1 MKAVVMAGGEGSR
14 LRPLTLQRPK
24 PMVPLVNKSCIVH
37 ILDLLARHGITD
49 AVATLQYLAQHVRD
63 RLGESCSGVEMHY
76 ALEDVPLGTAGSVK
90 NALSHIDDT
99 FLVIS
104 GDALTDLDLTSLV
117 KFHKEHGAVATLAL
131 YHVPNPLEYGVV
143 ITDEEGHVRQFQ
155 EKPSWGEVFSD
166 TINTGIYVLSPEI
179 FDLVPKDRP
188 FDFSQDLFPKLLQ
201 QGAPIFGYVAEGYW
215 CDVGTIPEYQR
226 ATADILEGR
235 VKVDLG
241 ESHQPGIW
249 SGDFVEI
256 APSAQLTGPIYLGP
270 GCKVRDGAVIRGPA
284 VVRAYSIIDR
294 HAELDRAIIWRNS
307 YIGEGAQIHGAIV
320 SRQCRVKAGAVL
332 GESAVVADECTVGSG
347 ASIAAGVKIWPG
359 KEIEAG
365 AVVKS
370 SLVWGGVGK
379 RELFGRYGVTG
390 MANVEL
396 TPEFAARLGAAY
408 GATLPVGSWV
418 TMNRDP
424 HRTSRMIKR
433 AMIAGLPS
441 VGINVLD
448 VKAVPLPV
456 ARYFTGASEAA
467 GGVHIRV
474 SPFESRT
481 VDIKFFDRN
490 GMDLSKPVQRKI
502 EAGYFREDFRR
513 AYMNEIGVITD
524 SLQAGAVYTQGFLK
538 AVDVQAIQSLNS
550 QVIIDYAYST
560 AAQVLPEIM
569 NRLGSRSIALNAT
582 VDETKMAISLDELQQ
597 GLGQLSAIVP
607 VLKADLAARLDV
619 SGEKLFFVD
628 DRGTS
633 LSPTTALAAMAVL
646 SWRSL
651 GGGTL
656 AIPVTQPV
664 IFERLAELHGG
675 KVVRTRFE
683 MSALMSA
690 ASQKDVILAGDGE
703 GSYIFPSFATS
714 PDALMAVARLLELL
728 AKDRTRLSHV
738 VWDLPGHFT
747 ERRRVP
753 CPWEAKGRVMR
764 QLNERFGEGQGPQVD
779 GVRIE
784 EGPGVW
790 ALILP
795 EADQPGF
802 FIYSE
807 GGSAAEAR
815 SLVERYAA
823 LVQELQK

>member
-24 PMVPLVNKSCIVH
+24 PMVPLVNKSCVVH
-37 ILDLLARHGITD
+37 ILDLLARHGITE
-49 AVATLQYLAQHVRD
+49 AVATLQYLAQHIRD
-63 RLGESCSGVEMHY
+63 SLGESYAGVDMQY
-76 ALEDVPLGTAGSVK
+76 AVEDVPLGTAGSVK

-104 GDALTDLDLTSLV
+104 GDALTDLDLTALV
-117 KFHKEHGAVATLAL
+117 AFHKEHGSVATLAL

-166 TINTGIYVLSPEI
+166 TINTGVYVLNPEI

-201 QGAPIFGYVAEGYW
+201 QGAPIFGYVAGGYW
-215 CDVGTIPEYQR
+215 CDIGTIQEYQR

-235 VKVDLG
+235 VRIDLG
-241 ESHQPGIW
+241 DALQPGIW

-256 APSAQLTGPIYLGP
+256 APSAQLSGPIYLGP
-270 GCKVRDGAVIRGPA
+270 GVKVRDGAVIRGPA

-294 HAELDRAIIWRNS
+294 HAEIDRAIIWRNS

-320 SRQCRVKAGAVL
+320 GRQCTVKAGAVL
-332 GESAVVADECTVGSG
+332 GESSVVADECTVGSG
-347 ASIAAGVKIWPG
+347 ASIAPGVKIWPG

-365 AVVKS
+365 AVVNS
-370 SLVWGGVGK
+370 SLGWGGVGK
-379 RELFGRYGVTG
+379 RELFGRFGVTG
-390 MANVEL
+390 MANVDL

-456 ARYFTGASEAA
+456 ARYFTDASEAA

-481 VDIKFFDRN
+481 VDIKFFDRT
-490 GMDLSKPVQRKI
+490 GMDLSKTVQRYI
-502 EAGYFREDFRR
+502 EGGYFREDFRR

-524 SLQAGAVYTQGFLK
+524 SLQAGAVYAQGFLK
-538 AVDVQAIQSLNS
+538 AVDVPAIQGLSS
-550 QVIIDYAYST
+550 QVIIDYAFST
-560 AAQVLPEIM
+560 ASQVLPEIM
-569 NRLGSRSIALNAT
+569 NRLDSRSIALNAT
-582 VDETKMAISLDELQQ
+582 VDETKLAISVEEFQQ
-597 GLGQLSAIVP
+597 GLNQLSAIVP

-619 SGEKLFFVD
+619 SGERLFFVD

-646 SWRSL
+646 AWRAAK
-651 GGGTL
+651 GGTL
-656 AIPVTQPV
+656 AIPVTQPI

-675 KVVRTRFE
+675 KVVRTRFD
-683 MSALMSA
+683 MGALMTA
-690 ASQKDVILAGDGE
+690 AARKDVILAGDGE
-703 GSYIFPSFATS
+703 GSYIFPAFANS
-714 PDALMAVARLLELL
+714 PDALMAVAKLLELL
-728 AKDRTRLSHV
+728 AKAKAKLSQI

-747 ERRRVP
+747 ERLRVSS
-753 CPWEAKGRVMR
+753 PWEAKGRVMR
-764 QLNERFGEGQGPQVD
+764 QLNERYGEGTGPQVD

-784 EGPGVW
+784 ESPGVW

-795 EADQPGF
+795 EPDQPSF

-807 GGSAAEAR
+807 AGSAAEAR
-815 SLVERYAA
+815 ALAERYAA
-823 LVQELQK
+823 LVEELRL

>member
-24 PMVPLVNKSCIVH
+24 PMMPLVNKSCIAH
-37 ILDLLARHGITD
+37 ILDLLARHGVTE
-49 AVATLQYLAQHVRD
+49 AVATLQYLAQDIRD
-63 RLGESCSGVEMHY
+63 RMGESYAGIEMHY
-76 ALEDVPLGTAGSVK
+76 AVEDVPLGTAGSVR
-90 NALSHIDDT
+90 NAISHIDDT

-104 GDALTDLDLTSLV
+104 GDALTDMDLTSLV
-117 KFHKEHGAVATLAL
+117 SFHKEHGSVATLAL
-131 YHVPNPLEYGVV
+131 YHAPNPLEYGVV

-188 FDFSQDLFPKLLQ
+188 FDFSQDLFPMLLQ
-201 QGAPIFGYVAEGYW
+201 QGAPIFGYVADGYW
-215 CDVGTIPEYQR
+215 CDIGTIQEYQR

-235 VKVDLG
+235 VKIDLG
-241 ESHQPGIW
+241 EARQPGVW
-249 SGDFVEI
+249 CGDFADI
-256 APSAQLTGPIYLGP
+256 APSAELSGPIYLGP
-270 GCKVRDGAVIRGPA
+270 GCKVREGAVIRGPS

-294 HAELDRAIIWRNS
+294 YAVLDRAIVWRNC
-307 YIGEGAQIHGAIV
+307 YIGEGAQIRGAIV
-320 SRQCRVKAGAVL
+320 GRQCTVKAGAIL
-332 GESAVVADECTVGSG
+332 GESSVLADACTVGAG
-347 ASIAAGVKIWPG
+347 ASIAPGVKIWPA
-359 KEIEAG
+359 KEIVAG

-370 SLVWGGVGK
+370 SLVGGAVGR
-379 RELFGRYGVTG
+379 RELFGRFGVTG

-424 HRTSRMIKR
+424 HRASRMIKR

-474 SPFESRT
+474 SPFENRT
-481 VDIKFFDRN
+481 VDIKFFDRH
-490 GMDLSKPVQRKI
+490 GMDLSKAVQRKI
-502 EAGYFREDFRR
+502 ESGYFREDVRR
-513 AYMNEIGVITD
+513 AFMNEIGIITD
-524 SLQAGAVYTQGFLK
+524 ALQAGSVYTQGFLK
-538 AVDVQAIQSLNS
+538 AVDVQAIQNLDSN
-550 QVIIDYAYST
+550 VIIDYAFST

-569 NRLGSRSIALNAT
+569 NRLGSDSIALNAT
-582 VDETKMAISLDELQQ
+582 VDESKMAISLDELQQ
-597 GLGQLSAIVP
+597 GLSQLSAIVP

-619 SGEKLFFVD
+619 SGEKVFFVD

-646 SWRSL
+646 AWRSS

-664 IFERLAELHGG
+664 IFERLAAQYGG
-675 KVVRTRFE
+675 KVERTRFD
-683 MSALMSA
+683 MGALMTA
-690 ASQKDVILAGDGE
+690 ATQKDVILAGDGE
-703 GSYIFPSFATS
+703 GSYIFPSFASS
-714 PDALMAVARLLELL
+714 PDALMAVAKLLESL
-728 AKDRTRLSHV
+728 AKARTRLSHV

-747 ERRRVP
+747 ERLRVA
-753 CPWEAKGRVMR
+753 CPWEAKASVMR
-764 QLNERFGEGQGPQVD
+764 QLNERYGEGAGPQVD

-795 EADQPGF
+795 EPDQPGF
-802 FIYSE
+802 FIYAE
-807 GGSAAEAR
+807 GGSASEAR
-815 SLVERYAA
+815 SLADRYAA
-823 LVQELQK
+823 LVGELRK